1 MYPSNTSPPQP
12 WQQEEGSDRSRY
24 PPIEGGAYPATLDQH
39 SHFHPARGEQPPN
52 GFTGREDGNRHP
64 SREDNRYSSREHAYT
79 RYPQR
84 EEDHRN
90 QPSPLHSHSQ
100 RSSPPHLGESQGLP
114 LPKPEPHPMGPSMAN
129 PDLYRIPSQ
138 VMPAQDLFSRVPHQH
153 MSFTQPAPRQRTA
166 IACRYCRRRKIRCS
180 GFESSQDG
188 RCSNCQRFNQE
199 CIFTPVS
206 SQTQAFVPAHTQFP
220 QMRQGLGR
228 SGRPDFP
235 PTGVQ
240 LYGAHGQPLS
250 IQPPPPAPS
259 DYQHPYARSSSPGP
273 FEYDQGPFG
282 ESRDGRPASDAH
294 SMLPPLPRR
303 SSQGDYPSWNRPD
316 QPNSPPILPPPTH
329 SSNPTTFGYGES
341 APSTFYQ
348 PGPPGPGRR
357 SPPAPFVERPAS
369 ISPHPGIH
377 PPMWPGPQR
386 PESTGPPS
394 GSSTGHTPSLRMGL
408 QNVLDTPAGTQRSAH
423 DHEMLNQLKRGL

>member
-12 WQQEEGSDRSRY
+12 WQQEEGSRY
-24 PPIEGGAYPATLDQH
+24 PPSEGGAYPPPLDHLYH
-39 SHFHPARGEQPPN
+39 SARGEQPPN

-100 RSSPPHLGESQGLP
+100 RPSSPHLGESQVLP
-114 LPKPEPHPMGPSMAN
+114 LPKAEPHPMGPSMAN
-129 PDLYRIPSQ
+129 PDSYRLPPQ
-138 VMPAQDLFSRVPHQH
+138 AMPAQDPYSRMQHQH

-220 QMRQGLGR
+220 QLRQVPGR
-228 SGRPDFP
+228 GGRPEFSQVA
-235 PTGVQ
+235 VQ

-250 IQPPPPAPS
+250 VQPPPPG
-259 DYQHPYARSSSPGP
+259 DYPLPGHGYARSSSPGP
-273 FEYDQGPFG
+273 FEFDQGPFG
-282 ESRDGRPASDAH
+282 EPRD
-294 SMLPPLPRR
+294 
-303 SSQGDYPSWNRPD
+303 D
-316 QPNSPPILPPPTH
+316 QPNSPPILPPPRGFSPAPTS
-329 SSNPTTFGYGES
+329 SSNPTFGYGES

-357 SPPAPFVERPAS
+357 SSPPPPPPPPPFVERPAS
-369 ISPHPGIH
+369 ISPHPSIR
-377 PPMWPGPQR
+377 PSMWPGPQR
-386 PESTGPPS
+386 PESTGPTTGPS
-394 GSSTGHTPSLRMGL
+394 GQTPSLRMGL
-408 QNVLDTPAGTQRSAH
+408 QNVLDTPPGTQRSAH